1 MSYSC
6 NHNNNIVPIIIIIR
20 TTTTTTTTIIIII
33 RINALFGK
41 GGRKEKREK
50 KENCVDMT
58 ISLVWLAL

>member
-1 MSYSC
+1 MSYSY
-6 NHNNNIVPIIIIIR
+6 NHNSNIVPTIIIIR
-20 TTTTTTTTIIIII
+20 TTTTTTTIIIII

>member
-1 MSYSC
+1 MSYSY
-6 NHNNNIVPIIIIIR
+6 NHNNNIVPIIIIR
-20 TTTTTTTTIIIII
+20 TTTTTTTTIIII

-50 KENCVDMT
+50 KENCVHMT

>member
-1 MSYSC
+1 MSYSY
-6 NHNNNIVPIIIIIR
+6 NHNSNIVPIIIIR
-20 TTTTTTTTIIIII
+20 TTTTTTTIIIII